1 MGKGAKILGT
11 LFLLLGI
18 ASIGLYFFMGD
29 KFNNFKVVFNS
40 NGGTPVSEQV
50 IKKGEKATKP
60 ADPTKENSE
69 FLGWNLDGNAYNF
82 DTVVTKDMTLIA
94 GWNDIVFRT
103 VKVTIDG
110 ADYTATVRDG
120 ENVTMESLNI
130 PAKEGYLIKIYNEN
144 NEEYN
149 ISNPVTADLNLT
161 AQYIEII
168 TRTVKFNSN
177 GGSKVEDIKVNDGLT
192 ITEPTAT
199 KDGYILDGWYL
210 GEQKFDF
217 TTPITKDITLKAR
230 WNDGPKINVIFM
242 VDGKVYKTVP
252 TKENTAVSKPSNPTK
267 KGYKFVEWQKD
278 GVTFDMKTKITEEIT
293 LTALFEEVTSFKVT
307 FNKDNGSSNETK
319 TVNAGEKV
327 GKPSN
332 PTKSGY
338 KFVEWQKD
346 GVAFDFNT
354 AINED
359 ITLKAKWEIEK
370 PKFTVKFNNDDN
382 TEITTKTVEEGSKV
396 SKPTNPT
403 KDGYKFVDWL
413 YNHEPFNFDTPITQ
427 NIVLTA
433 RFEKVNSATGDE
445 PEAPVN

>member
-278 GVTFDMKTKITEEIT
+278 GV
-293 LTALFEEVTSFKVT
+293 
-307 FNKDNGSSNETK
+307 
-319 TVNAGEKV
+319 
-327 GKPSN
+327 
-332 PTKSGY
+332 
-338 KFVEWQKD
+338 
-346 GVAFDFNT
+346 AFDFNT

-433 RFEKVNSATGDE
+433 RYEKINSATGDE
-445 PEAPVN
+445 PEVPVN